1 MKVVAEW
8 ELGCFTQ
15 WTQGGICERNTVWR
29 CVGLKWQPE
38 AVVWV
43 MENEVVATA
52 QAKREKQLWTAG
64 LRIHMQFLKKNVL
77 ARRDTIRTTTVD

>member
-1 MKVVAEW
+1 MHS
-8 ELGCFTQ
+8 GRR
-15 WTQGGICERNTVWR
+15 GGVCERNTIWR

-64 LRIHMQFLKKNVL
+64 LRIHMQLPKKECVCKKRHDRGNYSEL
-77 ARRDTIRTTTVD
+77 ISS